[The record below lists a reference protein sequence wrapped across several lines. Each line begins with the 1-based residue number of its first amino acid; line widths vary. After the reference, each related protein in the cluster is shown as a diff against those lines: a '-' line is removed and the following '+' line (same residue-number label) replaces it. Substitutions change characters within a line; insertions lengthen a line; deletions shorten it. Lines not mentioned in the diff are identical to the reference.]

1 MPEMKTKSSVVRPAV
16 SIVLGTY
23 NRQAFLE
30 ATIASIRASKFDR
43 PYEIIV
49 VDGGSTD
56 GTIDWLVAQRDI
68 IAIVQHNRET
78 IGETTRRKRSW
89 GYFMNLGFKCAEG
102 RYICLIS
109 DDSVVHPD
117 TIANGVRH
125 FDHELAQGRRL
136 GALAFYW
143 RSWPEE
149 SEYRVCRTLS
159 DHVMV
164 NHGLFLRNAV
174 EEVGW
179 IEEELYSFYC
189 ADGDLSLKL
198 WHAGYE
204 VEACEEAIVEH
215 FERAGTRLREANLSS
230 AGTDWDSYTARWSG
244 TYFDPEQPYVGRW
257 VVLEGLPGREASH
270 LFPDNV
276 RLKESGVGGALSM
289 DRVRRWAR
297 RLLGRRTVA

>member
-1 MPEMKTKSSVVRPAV
+1 MTTMSNVVRPLV

-23 NRQAFLE
+23 NRHAFLE
-30 ATIASIRASKFDR
+30 STIASVRASQIDR

-56 GTIDWLVAQRDI
+56 GTIDWLVHQRDI
-68 IAIVQHNRET
+68 ITIVQHNRET
-78 IGETTRRKRSW
+78 IGESSRRKRSW

-117 TIANGVRH
+117 TIAHGVKR
-125 FDHELAQGRRL
+125 FDRELAQGRRL
-136 GALAFYW
+136 GGLAFYW

-149 SEYRVCRTLS
+149 SNYRACRTLS
-159 DHVMV
+159 DQLMV
-164 NHGLFLRNAV
+164 NHGLFLREAV

-179 IEEELYSFYC
+179 IDEERYSFYC

-198 WHAGYE
+198 WQAGYE
-204 VEACEEAIVEH
+204 VEACEEALVEH
-215 FERAGTRLREANLSS
+215 FERAGTRLRETNLSS
-230 AGTDWDSYTARWSG
+230 AGADWDAYTARWSG
-244 TYFDPEQPYVGRW
+244 IYFDPEKPYVGRW
-257 VVLEGLPGREASH
+257 VALEGIPGREAGH
-270 LFPDNV
+270 LFPDEV
-276 RLKESGVGGALSM
+276 GSDGSGASVALLR
-289 DRVRRWAR
+289 DRINRWAR

>member
-1 MPEMKTKSSVVRPAV
+1 MVRAQI

-23 NRQAFLE
+23 NRLPFLK
-30 ATIASIRASKFDR
+30 ATIASVRLSQFDR

-56 GTIDWLVAQRDI
+56 GTTDWLLAQHDI
-68 IAIVQHNRET
+68 ITVVQHNRET
-78 IGETTRRKRSW
+78 IGDASQRKRSW

-117 TIANGVRH
+117 TIANGVRR
-125 FDHELAQGRRL
+125 FDRELAQGRRL
-136 GALAFYW
+136 GGLAFYW

-149 SEYRVCRTLS
+149 DKYRICRTLS

-164 NHGLFLRNAV
+164 NHGLLLREAV

-198 WHAGYE
+198 WQAGYE
-204 VEACEEAIVEH
+204 VEACEEALVEH
-215 FERAGTRLREANLSS
+215 FERAGTLLREANLSS
-230 AGTDWDSYTARWSG
+230 AGKDWETYTSRWSG
-244 TYFDPEQPYVGRW
+244 IYFDREKPYAGRW
-257 VVLEGLPGREASH
+257 VALEGCPGREADH
-270 LFPDNV
+270 LFPDEA
-276 RLKESGVGGALSM
+276 RLKASNDSAALSKE
-289 DRVRRWAR
+289 RVRRWAR
-297 RLLGRRTVA
+297 RLLERLTVA

>member
-1 MPEMKTKSSVVRPAV
+1 V
-16 SIVLGTY
+16 
-23 NRQAFLE
+23 FLK
-30 ATIASIRASKFDR
+30 ATIASLRASQFYR

-56 GTIDWLVAQRDI
+56 GTIDWLVHQRDI
-68 IAIVQHNRET
+68 ITIVQHNRET

-117 TIANGVRH
+117 TIANGVRR

-149 SEYRVCRTLS
+149 SKYRVCRTLS
-159 DHVMV
+159 DQVMV
-164 NHGLFLRNAV
+164 NHGLFLRDAV

-179 IEEELYSFYC
+179 IEEDLYSFYC

-244 TYFDPEQPYVGRW
+244 TYFDLEQPYVGRW
-257 VVLEGLPGREASH
+257 VVLEGLPGREAGH
-270 LFPDNV
+270 LFPDEV
-276 RLKESGVGGALSM
+276 CSKKSDVGAPLSM
-289 DRVRRWAR
+289 DRFRRWAR